1 MKKVN
6 LKSKTIILLASLS
19 LVLLSCAGDNDNSE
33 KNDVDSNSDSNSRAI
48 SPQKEY
54 TKDKRAEWEGIANE
68 HLPEVKFDK
77 SKTKDNIKVEVLGRK
92 FTERHYIEVIGI
104 MDERQADL
112 DVKYL
117 KRGDKPTVILS
128 LNTKENDPEKIK
140 VLVKCN
146 LHDLWTTP
154 LIAPV
159 E

>member
-1 MKKVN
+1 M
-6 LKSKTIILLASLS
+6 LASLS

-54 TKDKRAEWEGIANE
+54 TKDKPAEWEGIANE

-140 VLVKCN
+140 VFVKCN

>member
-19 LVLLSCAGDNDNSE
+19 VVLLSCAGDNDNSE

-54 TKDKRAEWEGIANE
+54 TKDKPAEWEGIANE

-140 VLVKCN
+140 VFVKCN
-146 LHDLWTTP
+146 VHDLWTTP

>member
-54 TKDKRAEWEGIANE
+54 TKDKPAEWEGIANE

-140 VLVKCN
+140 VFVKCN

>member
-54 TKDKRAEWEGIANE
+54 TKDKPAEWEGIANE

-104 MDERQADL
+104 MD
-112 DVKYL
+112 VKYL

-140 VLVKCN
+140 VFVKCN

>member
-19 LVLLSCAGDNDNSE
+19 VVLLSCAGDNDNSE

-54 TKDKRAEWEGIANE
+54 TKDKPAEWEGIANE

-140 VLVKCN
+140 VFVKCN

>member
-54 TKDKRAEWEGIANE
+54 TKDKPAEWEGIANE

-140 VLVKCN
+140 VFVKCN

-154 LIAPV
+154 LIAP
-159 E
+159 